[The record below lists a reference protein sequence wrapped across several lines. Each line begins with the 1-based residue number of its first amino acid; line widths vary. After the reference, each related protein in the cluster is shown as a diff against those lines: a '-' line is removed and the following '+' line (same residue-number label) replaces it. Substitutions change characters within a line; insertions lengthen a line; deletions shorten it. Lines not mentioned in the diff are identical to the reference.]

1 MLRTI
6 QFKWILSLLI
16 PVGVYFA
23 VHAAV
28 QANPS
33 LDPHLPVFFA
43 ITLWAIT
50 VWATDILPAV
60 PSAAAMTFLYV
71 ICDVAPPPRDFRAV
85 GELPALALP
94 RPAGRSFLL
103 TPLRSSSFRM

>member
-71 ICDVAPPPRDFRAV
+71 ICDVAPPP
-85 GELPALALP
+85 P
-94 RPAGRSFLL
+94 
-103 TPLRSSSFRM
+103 

>member
-43 ITLWAIT
+43 IT

-60 PSAAAMTFLYV
+60 GCHSGTHG
-71 ICDVAPPPRDFRAV
+71 IKRT
-85 GELPALALP
+85 G
-94 RPAGRSFLL
+94 
-103 TPLRSSSFRM
+103 